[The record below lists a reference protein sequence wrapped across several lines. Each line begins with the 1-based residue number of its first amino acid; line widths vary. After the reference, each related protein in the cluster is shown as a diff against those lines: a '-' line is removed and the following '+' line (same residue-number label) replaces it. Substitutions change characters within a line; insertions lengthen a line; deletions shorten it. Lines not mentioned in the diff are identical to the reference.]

1 VAEFKAQ
8 SDQAKRELA
17 GGASAF
23 EKTPSDFEQ
32 SMLELPG
39 DKKCWRRVELVFLLA

>member
-8 SDQAKRELA
+8 SDPAKRELA

-23 EKTPSDFEQ
+23 AKAPSDFGQ
-32 SMLELPG
+32 FMPDLPV
-39 DKKCWRRVELVFLLA
+39 DKKCRRRVELVFLLA